1 MGKDKPVKRLKKCNG
16 RTKWFAM
23 KMETLAEIQEENTI
37 KWNDLVE
44 SKVEEIDLRKYIKG

>member
-1 MGKDKPVKRLKKCNG
+1 
-16 RTKWFAM
+16 M
-23 KMETLAEIQEENTI
+23 KMETLAEIQAENTI

>member
-1 MGKDKPVKRLKKCNG
+1 MSKDKPVKRLKKCNG